1 MGFRFVALDP
11 NPECPAF
18 YAGAE
23 VLAAPYGDRAALA
36 ELAKR
41 CDLVTYEFENIEVS
55 GVEFLESRVLVP
67 QGSRLLALSQH
78 RIREK
83 IILQEQGFPVT
94 PFRIVRSVAELSVAH
109 EALGPLMLKT
119 VTGGYDGK
127 GQQKITSAAAVESA
141 LPNSPEKLNLR
152 SLRKNLWSSSGSC
165 RWW

>member
-1 MGFRFVALDP
+1 MNRKPLPPGATIGLLGGGQLAQMLVHAGNAMGFRFVALDP

-23 VLAAPYGDRAALA
+23 VLVAPYGDRAALA

-83 IILQEQGFPVT
+83 IILPGAGFSSHAFPSCS
-94 PFRIVRSVAELSVAH
+94 FCCR
-109 EALGPLMLKT
+109 
-119 VTGGYDGK
+119 
-127 GQQKITSAAAVESA
+127 VERGA
-141 LPNSPEKLNLR
+141 
-152 SLRKNLWSSSGSC
+152 
-165 RWW
+165 